1 MKTKVKPMDRRI
13 ASIKAFG
20 DEGDH
25 TFEFIANSGQP
36 DRWQEVLDAKGC
48 DYEMWMKNPVL
59 LYAHDDWSLPIGKG
73 LELSVDG
80 EALVGKGEFASEA
93 YPFASLVEDL
103 YREEFINGFSVR
115 FIPKEWISYEEGS
128 EERNA
133 GIRRRCTDW
142 ELLEISVVDI
152 PCDPL
157 ALRKAYDAGDK
168 SELRQMLKT
177 ATTLGMGPAQRELPL
192 AGTNFKTWEDCAG
205 AMARLLRGGMAD
217 LPDHIRKSY
226 YDELSQ
232 EYERF
237 ERAVPEFKTYGPTEA
252 AMAAFGIDG
261 TAELVR
267 ILEPHIKQGAELDL
281 EGDGL
286 LVILEGKDETEEK
299 SVEPAAA
306 PAHIFGP
313 EQDKLLVEVL
323 DGVQRLYV

>member
-1 MKTKVKPMDRRI
+1 MKPKPMDRRI

-36 DRWQEVLDAKGC
+36 DRLQEVLDAEGC

-59 LYAHDDWSLPIGKG
+59 LFAHDDWSLPIGKG
-73 LELSVDG
+73 LELDVDG

-93 YPFASLVEDL
+93 YPFAALVEDM
-103 YREEFINGFSVR
+103 YRSEMLSGFSVR
-115 FIPKEWISYEEGS
+115 FLPREWTVYEEGS
-128 EERNA
+128 DERNA

-157 ALRKAYDAGDK
+157 ALRKAYDAGNEGEVRRMVK
-168 SELRQMLKT
+168 AATMLGT
-177 ATTLGMGPAQRELPL
+177 APAQRELPL
-192 AGTNFKTWEDCAG
+192 AGVSFKTWEDCAG

-217 LPDHIRKSY
+217 LPEHIRRSY
-226 YDELSQ
+226 YDELTQ
-232 EYERF
+232 EYGRF
-237 ERAVPEFKTYGPTEA
+237 ERAVPEFKQYGPTEA

-267 ILEPHIKQGAELDL
+267 ILEPHIKQGVALDL

-299 SVEPAAA
+299 GVEPAAA

-313 EQDKLLVEVL
+313 EEDELLVEVL
-323 DGVQRLYV
+323 DGLKQLYV

>member
-1 MKTKVKPMDRRI
+1 MKPKPMDRRI

-25 TFEFIANSGQP
+25 TFEFTANSGQP
-36 DRWQEVLDAKGC
+36 DRMQEVLDAKGC
-48 DYEMWMKNPVL
+48 DYEMWMKNPVFL
-59 LYAHDDWSLPIGKG
+59 FGHDDWSLPIGKG
-73 LELSVDG
+73 LELDIDG
-80 EALVGKGEFASEA
+80 EALVGKGEFASEV
-93 YPFASLVEDL
+93 YPFAALVEDL
-103 YREEFINGFSVR
+103 YRSDMLSGFSVR
-115 FIPKEWISYEEGS
+115 FIPKEWIVYEEGS
-128 EERNA
+128 EERSA

-157 ALRKAYDAGDK
+157 ALRKAYDAGDE
-168 SELRQMLKT
+168 SGLRQMLKT
-177 ATTLGMGPAQRELPL
+177 ATTLGMGPVRQTSGQE
-192 AGTNFKTWEDCAG
+192 FKTFEECAG

-217 LPDHIRKSY
+217 LPEHIRKSY
-226 YDELSQ
+226 HDELSQ
-232 EYERF
+232 EYGRF
-237 ERAVPEFKTYGPTEA
+237 ERPVPEFKQYGPTEA

-267 ILEPHIKQGAELDL
+267 TLEPHIRKGVELDL

-313 EQDKLLVEVL
+313 EEDEVLVEVL
-323 DGVQRLYV
+323 EGLSQLYT

>member
-1 MKTKVKPMDRRI
+1 MKPKPMDRRI

-25 TFEFIANSGQP
+25 TFEFTANSGQP
-36 DRWQEVLDAKGC
+36 DRMQEVLDAKGC
-48 DYEMWMKNPVL
+48 DYEMWMKNPVFL
-59 LYAHDDWSLPIGKG
+59 FGHDDWSLPIGKG
-73 LELSVDG
+73 LELDIDG
-80 EALVGKGEFASEA
+80 EALVGKGEFASEV
-93 YPFASLVEDL
+93 YPFAALVEDL
-103 YREEFINGFSVR
+103 YRSDMLSGFSVR
-115 FIPKEWISYEEGS
+115 FIPKEWIVYEEGS
-128 EERNA
+128 EERSA

-157 ALRKAYDAGDK
+157 ALRKAYDAGDE
-168 SELRQMLKT
+168 SGLRQMLKT
-177 ATTLGMGPAQRELPL
+177 ATTLGMGPVRQTSGQE
-192 AGTNFKTWEDCAG
+192 FKTFEECAG

-217 LPDHIRKSY
+217 LPEHIRKSY
-226 YDELSQ
+226 HDELSQ
-232 EYERF
+232 EYGRF
-237 ERAVPEFKTYGPTEA
+237 ERPVPEFKQYGPTEA

-313 EQDKLLVEVL
+313 EEDEVLVEVL
-323 DGVQRLYV
+323 EGLSQLYT

>member
-1 MKTKVKPMDRRI
+1 MKPKPMDRRI

-25 TFEFIANSGQP
+25 TFEFTANSGQP
-36 DRWQEVLDAKGC
+36 DRWQEVLDAEGC
-48 DYEMWMKNPVL
+48 DYEMWMKNPVFL
-59 LYAHDDWSLPIGKG
+59 FGHDDWSLPIGKG
-73 LELSVDG
+73 LELEVDG
-80 EALVGKGEFASEA
+80 EALVGKGEFASEV
-93 YPFASLVEDL
+93 YPFAGLVEDM
-103 YREEFINGFSVR
+103 YRSEMLSGFSVR
-115 FIPKEWISYEEGS
+115 FIPKEWIVYEEGS
-128 EERNA
+128 DERNA

-157 ALRKAYDAGDK
+157 ALRKAYDAGDEGEVRRMVK
-168 SELRQMLKT
+168 AATMLG
-177 ATTLGMGPAQRELPL
+177 AGPAQRELPL
-192 AGTNFKTWEDCAG
+192 AGASFKTWEDCAG

-217 LPDHIRKSY
+217 LPEHIRRSY
-226 YDELSQ
+226 YDELTQ
-232 EYERF
+232 EYGRF
-237 ERAVPEFKTYGPTEA
+237 ERAVPEFKQYGPTEA

-267 ILEPHIKQGAELDL
+267 ILEPHIKQGVALDL

-299 SVEPAAA
+299 GVEPAAA

-313 EQDKLLVEVL
+313 EEDELLVEVL
-323 DGVQRLYV
+323 DGLKQLYV